1 MQDGCAGGGEKM
13 RGNKEREGV
22 GTLRGPEGTL
32 PCELWWDRGRKLK
45 RWERQGE
52 TWCAALRVT
61 QLGMS
66 E

>member
-1 MQDGCAGGGEKM
+1 M
-13 RGNKEREGV
+13 RGNRGKDV
-22 GTLRGPEGTL
+22 GTHAGPGGNVA
-32 PCELWWDRGRKLK
+32 LWWDREE

-52 TWCAALRVT
+52 RPGALRVT